1 MKHCRRRLQE
11 MSRTQIQKQPENKKS
26 HKDPYI
32 NPRMW
37 KTRMGLEE
45 IERMSSTDL
54 APERRVEAMEN
65 LGDLR
70 LAIWGRANDG
80 SFGDWVVQALSLRAI
95 VFFLRS
101 LSAPLFQYPPHNAK
115 PKQLYRERV
124 EMKNEANK
132 RGIYIRVSQ

>member
-1 MKHCRRRLQE
+1 
-11 MSRTQIQKQPENKKS
+11 MSRTQIQKQPQNKKS
-26 HKDPYI
+26 HKDPHI

-45 IERMSSTDL
+45 IERRRSTDL

-80 SFGDWVVQALSLRAI
+80 SFGDWVVKALSLRAI
-95 VFFLRS
+95 VFFLGS
-101 LSAPLFQYPPHNAK
+101 LSAPLFQYPPHNTKPK
-115 PKQLYRERV
+115 PKQLYRESGDGEV
-124 EMKNEANK
+124 FYEANK
-132 RGIYIRVSQ
+132 RGIYIRVSL